1 MNTAR
6 HWLASRSGLLTLLTL
21 ATLLGMLGVAW
32 RLYTPPP
39 PPPPLLIAGG
49 RLIQPLVAELA
60 QRFSQQTGEE
70 VQVEAGGSMAGMAA
84 VKRGAIDI
92 AMVGQ
97 PVPGL
102 FSDPQTRQHLLA
114 RNSLAF
120 IVHHQSPVRN
130 LSQAQIRQ
138 ALTGQVRNWKAL
150 GGPDAPIEVLT
161 WRKPAL
167 IALFVEWMVL
177 GGQSVTHQAK
187 QVDDASDMLA
197 SVAGNPLALGYVSL
211 QDLPSRA
218 AVRPLSIDGAP
229 FSRATILSGHY
240 PYIQDMYLVGYCACK
255 PQETAF
261 MRFISTPEVK
271 AIIARHNLAPG
282 YTHATESE
290 PHHGQ

>member
-1 MNTAR
+1 MKKAR

-21 ATLLGMLGVAW
+21 AALLGMLGITW
-32 RLYTPPP
+32 QLYTPPP

-138 ALTGQVRNWKAL
+138 VLTGQVRNWKTL
-150 GGPDAPIEVLT
+150 GGPDAP
-161 WRKPAL
+161 RRRGCPAL
-167 IALFVEWMVL
+167 WLHRPPRH
-177 GGQSVTHQAK
+177 S
-187 QVDDASDMLA
+187 LA
-197 SVAGNPLALGYVSL
+197 DESAGSER
-211 QDLPSRA
+211 SR
-218 AVRPLSIDGAP
+218 RE
-229 FSRATILSGHY
+229 
-240 PYIQDMYLVGYCACK
+240 C
-255 PQETAF
+255 
-261 MRFISTPEVK
+261 
-271 AIIARHNLAPG
+271 
-282 YTHATESE
+282 TEI
-290 PHHGQ
+290 P